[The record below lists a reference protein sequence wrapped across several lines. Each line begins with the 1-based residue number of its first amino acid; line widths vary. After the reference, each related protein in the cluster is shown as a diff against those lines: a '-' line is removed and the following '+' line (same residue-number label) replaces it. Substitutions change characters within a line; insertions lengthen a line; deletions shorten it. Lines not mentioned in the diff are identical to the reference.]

1 MELLLFI
8 RSITQCFRMY
18 RTIISDWRSEI
29 IKALPGKNQTTP
41 FHLSACQITRLI
53 LEVVFDRSQVNQH
66 QQAFFFGRR
75 CLFCRNCSVC
85 QLTVKRRERWKSL
98 WHRHVL
104 CVLYNFPWERLSS
117 LLTKNSTKRNE
128 DLFKNKM
135 EETTVQGVVIC
146 VAIRRGR
153 GTSFPPYSTMY
164 YLNRKQIPNHLGAT
178 PTT

>member
-18 RTIISDWRSEI
+18 RTIFPIEGRKSSKHCRE
-29 IKALPGKNQTTP
+29 KNQTTP
-41 FHLSACQITRLI
+41 FHLSACQISRLI
-53 LEVVFDRSQVNQH
+53 LEVVFDRSQVNQ

-75 CLFCRNCSVC
+75 CLFCRNCSGC

-98 WHRHVL
+98 WHRHVVCE
-104 CVLYNFPWERLSS
+104 CVYNFPWERLSSS

-135 EETTVQGVVIC
+135 ERPCQ
-146 VAIRRGR
+146 AFF
-153 GTSFPPYSTMY
+153 S
-164 YLNRKQIPNHLGAT
+164 L
-178 PTT
+178 